1 MSSPLRLLGFAFAAA
16 DLLVELDDRWRVT
29 YATGAPPSGQGRSE
43 AMVAARL
50 DELFTRASAEH
61 LSSALARL
69 KAGSRLEP
77 IEVVLQAGPGQVR
90 RGRLRAIMLPELAP
104 CISCAIAY
112 EGPVEQAARG
122 ADAIKDAEGFAERAL
137 EVLTRSHA
145 TATPLSLAM
154 VELVGVDRTADS
166 TPALVREVEALI
178 QAASV
183 DGATAGRIAESR
195 YALLRSAGASADDLA
210 GRVRELAAR
219 HFQRVEAAVS
229 EAPVAA
235 AVDPM
240 ASLRALR
247 FTIDSFI
254 AGGGSGDGA
263 ASMTFTGAVMRTLKE
278 ADDFRA
284 VVAQR
289 RFALNYQ
296 PVIKL
301 TSGKVSHYEVL
312 ARFAP
317 DRSPAGV
324 IRMAE
329 ELALITDFDLAVAD
343 QAVRELRKHNEEL
356 KLAVNVSGQSLAA
369 DRFTE
374 MLLNATAADMGARRR
389 LTLEVTESAAMGD
402 IGAANTRI
410 QALRAAGFRVAI
422 DDFGAGAASFDYL
435 RRLSIDAVKI
445 DGRYVT
451 EAATDLRSQ
460 KMITHLVS
468 LCRSLKLETVAEMI
482 ETDEVAALMLK
493 LGVDQGQGWHFG
505 RPTDRPVPPVV
516 EETARSRRIGMIESW
531 G

>member
-1 MSSPLRLLGFAFAAA
+1 MTSSLRLLGFAFAAA

-29 YATGAPPSGQGRSE
+29 FATGSPPSGEGGSE
-43 AMVAARL
+43 ALVAARL
-50 DELFTRASAEH
+50 EDLLTRASAEH

-77 IEVVLQAGPGQVR
+77 MEVVLRAGADQVR
-90 RGRLRAIMLPELAP
+90 RGRLRAVMLPELAP

-112 EGPVEQAARG
+112 EGPIEAATRETRAMG
-122 ADAIKDAEGFAERAL
+122 DAEVFAECAL
-137 EVLTRSHA
+137 EIISRSHA

-154 VELVGVDRTADS
+154 IELVGFDPTAES
-166 TPALVREVEALI
+166 APALLREVEALI
-178 QAASV
+178 QSASV
-183 DGATAGRIAESR
+183 DGAAAGRIADRR
-195 YALLRSAGASADDLA
+195 YALLRGAGTSADELA
-210 GRVRELAAR
+210 GRVREIGAR
-219 HFQRVEAAVS
+219 HFQRVEAVVS
-229 EAPVAA
+229 QAAVAA
-235 AVDPM
+235 EIDPM

-247 FTIDSFI
+247 FTLDAFT
-254 AGGGSGDGA
+254 AGGGRGDGG

-301 TSGKVSHYEVL
+301 MSGKVAHYEVL

-343 QAVRELRKHNEEL
+343 QAVRELRRHGEAL

-374 MLLNATAADMGARRR
+374 MLIGVPADDPAARRR
-389 LTLEVTESAAMGD
+389 LTLEITESAAMGD
-402 IGAANTRI
+402 IAAANARL
-410 QALRAAGFRVAI
+410 QALRSAGFRVAI

-482 ETDEVAALMLK
+482 ETEEVASLMLK

-505 RPTDRPVPPVV
+505 RPTDRPVAPVI
-516 EETARSRRIGMIESW
+516 EDTARARRIGMIENL